1 MPRASSSVPDQSTVT
16 APAASAAVPVPSA
29 SSALLTESRIARDA
43 GDYAAAAAS
52 IERALRIEPNNAVL
66 WLEYAELRMA
76 EGDLEQA
83 EMLARK
89 TASLAGDDRS
99 IQEASGRL
107 LAEISSRAR

>member
-1 MPRASSSVPDQSTVT
+1 M
-16 APAASAAVPVPSA
+16 
-29 SSALLTESRIARDA
+29 
-43 GDYAAAAAS
+43 
-52 IERALRIEPNNAVL
+52 L